1 MIRELHPHTRPQRT
15 ESPEQVDEAARKL
28 GYEPQDWPVGKIAR
42 GLATL
47 FLILGL
53 VTAAAAPLVRR
64 LGPDWRTSS
73 ALAAA
78 RDFKVPGPRLE
89 SRPGLDRAILDAR
102 RRQALDH
109 APKPIDAAM
118 REVAARGWQ
127 EPKP

>member
-15 ESPEQVDEAARKL
+15 ENPEQVDEAARKL

-53 VTAAAAPLVRR
+53 VAMAAAPLVRK

-73 ALAAA
+73 ALVAA

-89 SRPGLDRAILDAR
+89 SRPGLDRAILDVR
-102 RRQALDH
+102 RRQHLNQA
-109 APKPIDAAM
+109 AKPIDAAM
-118 REVAARGWQ
+118 REVAARGWDQ
-127 EPKP
+127 PKP